1 MFSCKDTVVNVQY
14 KTGAPLFT
22 LQLLLFSPKLF
33 NFVFPF
39 SHVESY
45 R

>member
-1 MFSCKDTVVNVQY
+1 MFSCKDTAVKVQH

-22 LQLLLFSPKLF
+22 FQLRLFSPKLF
-33 NFVFPF
+33 NFVIPF